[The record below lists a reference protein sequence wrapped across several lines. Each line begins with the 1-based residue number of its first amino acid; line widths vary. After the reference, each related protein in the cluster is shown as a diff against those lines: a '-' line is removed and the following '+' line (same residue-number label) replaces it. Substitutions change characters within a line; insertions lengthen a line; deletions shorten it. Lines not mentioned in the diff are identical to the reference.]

1 MFSKK
6 PRQRSC
12 IACRKLDIR
21 TALIRTV
28 LIGNQLKVDL
38 NHRMGGR
45 GAWLHAICYQMATER
60 GSFNHTF
67 KFEGEIKYQELA
79 DYLKNLSNK

>member
-12 IACRKLDIR
+12 IACRRLENWTD
-21 TALIRTV
+21 LIRTV
-28 LIGNQLKVDL
+28 LLDNEIKVDL
-38 NHRMGGR
+38 NHRMPGR
-45 GAWLHAICYQMATER
+45 GAWLHSKCFQIALER
-60 GSFNHTF
+60 KAFNRSF
-67 KFEGEIKYQELA
+67 KYEGEIKFKELE

>member
-12 IACRKLDIR
+12 IACRRLENWTD
-21 TALIRTV
+21 LIRTV
-28 LIGNQLKVDL
+28 LLDNEIKVDL
-38 NHRMGGR
+38 NHRMPGR
-45 GAWLHAICYQMATER
+45 GAWLHSQCFQIALER
-60 GSFNHTF
+60 KAFNRSF
-67 KFEGEIKYQELA
+67 KYEGEIKFKELE

>member
-21 TALIRTV
+21 TSLIRTV

-38 NHRMGGR
+38 NHRMPGR
-45 GAWLHAICYQMATER
+45 GAWLHSKCFLVAVER
-60 GSFNHTF
+60 KAFNRSFNY
-67 KFEGEIKYQELA
+67 EGQIKVKELE
-79 DYLKNLSNK
+79 DYLKNLSN